1 MTPPES
7 IRAVHRPPPTSLH
20 TAVDAVAERDPHAWA
35 VLGET
40 ESLTYGAL
48 VERADAL
55 AGVLRRTGTVPGAVV
70 GVQREALTDL
80 AVGLLAA
87 LKAGAAYLPLS
98 TQTPPARAEALLDEA
113 GAAFV
118 LTEPG
123 FDEAWGAG
131 RTVLRPGERGGGHTP
146 PPLHPTHPEELCSV
160 LFTSGTTGTPRAVGL
175 THRGLL
181 ARFSHQAYLDLRPG
195 DRVARVGDV
204 MFDILAFE
212 LWGTLLSGATVVD
225 LPGARDLSP
234 GALAAAVQ
242 ERGVTVLHLTSAW
255 FAAFVRRPGGGSS
268 GLRHLLFGGE
278 APESE
283 AVRTAC
289 SDPAFDTRLTHMY
302 GPTETT
308 SFATAHAVEWP
319 PAPGKRLTAGRPLP
333 DTDVFVLGEYGD
345 LLPPGIPGEVWIG
358 GPGVAR
364 GYLNRPGRTA
374 ERFMPHP
381 FAHTPGERLYR
392 TGDRARIRA
401 DGRLELLGRLDGQL
415 KVRGHRVE
423 PEEVEQ
429 ALRTHGGVLS
439 CAVTVR
445 GEGGNARLVAYY
457 TPTVAP
463 VDETALRAALL
474 TRLPRSLVPDRFVAV
489 QALPLTERGKVDRA
503 ALRDDASGTASPQR
517 ASPPYAPAPGTDVGA
532 ERRAGTADTERT
544 LLSLFRELLA
554 HTDIDRHDDFLACGG
569 TSILAMG
576 LVSRI
581 EEELDVRV
589 PLTDVFDHPTP
600 AGLARA
606 VNATEPPGS
615 TGRRGEADEHQAAGR

>member
-1 MTPPES
+1 MTSPDS
-7 IRAVHRPPPTSLH
+7 AAVRRSPPTSLH
-20 TAVDAVAERDPHAWA
+20 TAVDAVAERAPHRWA
-35 VLGET
+35 VLGES
-40 ESLTYGAL
+40 ESLTYSAL
-48 VERADAL
+48 VESSDAL
-55 AGVLRRTGTVPGAVV
+55 AGVLRRAGAVPGTVV
-70 GVQREALTDL
+70 GVQHEALTDL
-80 AVGLLAA
+80 AVGLLAV

-98 TQTPPARAEALLDEA
+98 ARTPPTRAEAMLDEA

-118 LTEPG
+118 LAGPG
-123 FDEAWGAG
+123 FDETWGAG
-131 RTVLRPGERGGGHTP
+131 RTVVRLGDSDGGRTP
-146 PPLHPTHPEELCSV
+146 PPPLPAHPEQLCSV

-212 LWGTLLSGATVVD
+212 LWGTLLAGATVVD

-234 GALAAAVQ
+234 VALATAVQ

-255 FAAFVRRPGGGSS
+255 FAAFVRRPGGGGS

-278 APESE
+278 APEAD
-283 AVRTAC
+283 AVRTAYA
-289 SDPAFDTRLTHMY
+289 DPALDARLTHMY

-308 SFATAHAVEWP
+308 SFATAHAVERP
-319 PAPGKRLTAGRPLP
+319 PAPEERLTAGRPLP
-333 DTDVFVLGEYGD
+333 GTDVFVLDGYGG

-374 ERFMPHP
+374 EHFLPHP
-381 FAHTPGERLYR
+381 FARTPGERLYR

-423 PEEVEQ
+423 PEEVER
-429 ALRTHGGVLS
+429 ALRTLAGVRS
-439 CAVTVR
+439 CVVTVQ
-445 GEGGNARLVAYY
+445 GEGGSARLVAYY
-457 TPTVAP
+457 TPTASP

-474 TRLPRSLVPDRFVAV
+474 TRLPRPLVPDRFVAV
-489 QALPLTERGKVDRA
+489 RALPLTERGKVDRA
-503 ALRDDASGTASPQR
+503 ALRDSAMSTV
-517 ASPPYAPAPGTDVGA
+517 SPPPQAPPARAAAPGTDVGSG
-532 ERRAGTADTERT
+532 RGAGTTDTEQT
-544 LLSLFRELLA
+544 LLALFRELLA
-554 HTDIDRHDDFLACGG
+554 RTEIGRDDDFLACGG
-569 TSILAMG
+569 TSILAMS

-600 AGLARA
+600 AGLAWA
-606 VNATEPPGS
+606 VNTAEPPDCTRG
-615 TGRRGEADEHQAAGR
+615 RGETDEHQALGG